1 MSVLSSPHGPL
12 PPCPASPYA
21 LQVLTA
27 TVGNLCKR
35 WQKLPNGQVHGTPYG
50 QAYFHKASTLQL
62 DPANPLR
69 SLSSALVTL
78 AGNRASCVIRGT
90 PRAPL
95 AEALGRNPALPVR
108 RTLDNFEDIPR
119 AWALIDIDTPPPP
132 GAPPPDL
139 DPYGYAAAVRA
150 ALPSGVLQA
159 TACAFVLSSSCLLK
173 RAKAGVHF
181 WYLLDAPLP
190 SDILRAWAPNVGA
203 DPSLFH
209 PIQVH
214 YTAPPLFA
222 GMADPL
228 ACRHGLLPGVIPA
241 LPAAPIRAVGA
252 RVLAIEKAKEAQHAR
267 LVADA
272 QSLRMLDSGHDGDR
286 EHTTAL
292 QVAQAFGIVT
302 DAEGRSG
309 TTWCDCPRHASESR
323 RSLHIDPDGER
334 WYCFGCQKGGGAWA
348 LAAWCLGDD
357 KATPEAIISALR
369 SARLGEEASP
379 T

>member
-1 MSVLSSPHGPL
+1 MSNST
-12 PPCPASPYA
+12 PAADPYA

-27 TVGNLCKR
+27 TVGSLCKR
-35 WQKLPNGQVHGTPYG
+35 WQKLPDGQVHGTPYG
-50 QAYFHKASTLQL
+50 QAYFHTSAQRLI
-62 DPANPLR
+62 DPAKPLP
-69 SLSSALVTL
+69 SLASALVTL
-78 AGNRASCVIRGT
+78 AGSRASCVIRGT
-90 PRAPL
+90 PRPPL
-95 AEALGRNPALPVR
+95 AEALNRNGVLPVR
-108 RTLDNFEDIPR
+108 RTLDNFEDTPR

-139 DPYGYAAAVRA
+139 DPYGYALAVRA
-150 ALPSGVLQA
+150 ALPAGILQS

-190 SDILRAWAPNVGA
+190 SDILRAWAPSVGA

-228 ACRHGLLPGVIPA
+228 SQRHGLLPGDAPA
-241 LPAAPIRAVGA
+241 LPSVPIRAVGA
-252 RVLAIEKAKEAQHAR
+252 RVLAIEKAREAQHAR
-267 LVADA
+267 LIADA
-272 QSLRMLDSGHDGDR
+272 QSLRMLDSGGDGGTR
-286 EHTTAL
+286 EHATAL
-292 QVAQAFGIVT
+292 QVAEAFGIVT
-302 DAEGRSG
+302 DADGHTG
-309 TTWCDCPRHASESR
+309 ATMCDCPRHASDSK
-323 RSLHIDPDGER
+323 RSLHIDPVGER

-369 SARLGEEASP
+369 SARLGEEVSQG
-379 T
+379 